1 MNTIELT
8 KNKVVKFLGKVVK
21 NDIEMINFMY
31 PAADGRLKTL
41 NFIINDL
48 DYLATILTSGERV
61 DGSSLFPAFIEA
73 GNSDLYVVPR

>member
-8 KNKVVKFLGKVVK
+8 KNKVVKFLGKDPKMFTRADIIDYVVK

-41 NFIINDL
+41 NFIINDN
-48 DYLATILTSGERV
+48 A
-61 DGSSLFPAFIEA
+61 AFIPDRL
-73 GNSDLYVVPR
+73 DLGIFDRGE